1 MVVTNSQSPH
11 PRRFPWRWFWVG
23 FLIILLTAVLL
34 ALFAGIRGTAQ
45 WAALQLEEKAQPP
58 TLWSEVVQITLLGG
72 ETLHLDPAA
81 LPALQA
87 RTHDWIDQQEHEARQ
102 RLEQELDRGYEVLL
116 EQTLAQVPRFADWYY
131 SLQGEYARLFHA
143 AFGELPRLVAERMV
157 EHVFEPA
164 ATAAGLDELFTRLDQ
179 ELDQE
184 LRMAAQEANSLLASM
199 VRELAVEPEGPVEL
213 RVVESRSLG
222 DGLSTR
228 LQPHLG
234 LAPEDLARQ
243 GAAASAGALAGVVAM
258 KKLGLAT
265 AGKLGL
271 KAAGGALAGAGGGA
285 ATGAALCGASVVA
298 APLVAGCALVGGIV
312 AGIGT
317 WVLVDKGALEA
328 EEYLRRDAFEAELRE
343 AIRGEFE
350 QLRADAQMQY
360 TGALQ
365 GGFTQLRQGLDELL
379 GPTQTEPGKTFVP
392 ARGIGGRGGEP

>member
-1 MVVTNSQSPH
+1 MVVSNSQSPP
-11 PRRFPWRWFWVG
+11 PRRFPWRWFWAG
-23 FLIILLTAVLL
+23 FLIILLAAVLL

-45 WAALQLEEKAQPP
+45 WAALQLEEKTQPP

-102 RLEQELDRGYEVLL
+102 RLEQELNRGYEVLL
-116 EQTLAQVPRFADWYY
+116 DQTLAQVPRFADWYY

-143 AFGELPRLVAERMV
+143 ALGELPRFVAERMV

-164 ATAAGLDELFTRLDQ
+164 ATAASLDELFTRLDQ

-184 LRMAAQEANSLLASM
+184 LRMAAQEANALLAIL

-213 RVVESRSLG
+213 RVVESRGLG

-228 LQPHLG
+228 LEPRLG

-271 KAAGGALAGAGGGA
+271 KAAGGALTGAGGGA

-350 QLRADAQMQY
+350 QLRADAQRQY
-360 TGALQ
+360 TGALG
-365 GGFTQLRQGLDELL
+365 GGFTQLRGGLDELL
-379 GPTQTEPGKTFVP
+379 GPTQAEPGKTFVP
-392 ARGIGGRGGEP
+392 ARGTGGQQD

>member
-1 MVVTNSQSPH
+1 MVVTNSQSPQ
-11 PRRFPWRWFWVG
+11 PRRFPWRWFWAG
-23 FLIILLTAVLL
+23 FLIILLAAVLL

-58 TLWSEVVQITLLGG
+58 SLWSEVVQITLLGG

-87 RTHDWIDQQEHEARQ
+87 RTHDWIDRQEREARQ
-102 RLEQELDRGYEVLL
+102 RLEQELDRGYAILL
-116 EQTLAQVPRFADWYY
+116 DQTLARVPQFADWYY

-143 AFGELPRLVAERMV
+143 ALGELPGFVAERMV

-179 ELDQE
+179 ELDME
-184 LRMAAQEANSLLASM
+184 LRTAAQAANSLLASM
-199 VRELAVEPEGPVEL
+199 VRDLAVEAQGPVEL

-228 LQPHLG
+228 LEPHLG

-350 QLRADAQMQY
+350 QLRANAQTQY
-360 TGALQ
+360 TGALRD
-365 GGFTQLRQGLDELL
+365 GFTQLRRGLDELL
-379 GPTQTEPGKTFVP
+379 GPPQTKPGKTFVP
-392 ARGIGGRGGEP
+392 ARSIGGQGD